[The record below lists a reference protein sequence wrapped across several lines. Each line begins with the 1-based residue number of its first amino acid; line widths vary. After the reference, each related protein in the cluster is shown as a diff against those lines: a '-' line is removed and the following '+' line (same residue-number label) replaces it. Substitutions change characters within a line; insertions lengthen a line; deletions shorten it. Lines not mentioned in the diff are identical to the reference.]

1 MRRFVAG
8 PPLWQ
13 SGRAVFDSTA
23 EEPRSGVRRAA
34 RRHVAVV
41 IPARD
46 EAATLGDV
54 LDRLAPHGLGQIIV
68 ADNGSSDDTAGV
80 ARAHRADVAS
90 EPRAG
95 YGAACAA
102 GIAALAPDVEIV
114 VFLDA
119 DLADD
124 PGMLPALVTPIDAGD
139 ADLVIGVRPRELRE
153 AGAMTPPQAIGNRLA
168 TELIRVLWGRRYADL
183 GPFRA
188 IRRDALE
195 GLRMA
200 DRRFGW
206 TVEMQI
212 RALQEGLRVVEVPV
226 PYRRRPGGRSKI
238 SGSVRGVLR
247 AGASILRTIGRLWWS
262 GRRGA
267 RRGSEGRPATVG
279 GRRGRPGR
287 PPEVEA

>member
-1 MRRFVAG
+1 M
-8 PPLWQ
+8 L
-13 SGRAVFDSTA
+13 DSTA
-23 EEPRSGVRRAA
+23 EEPRIDARRVRRS
-34 RRHVAVV
+34 HVAVV

-46 EAATLGDV
+46 EAASLGDV
-54 LDRLAPHGLGQIIV
+54 LRRLEPHGLGQVIV
-68 ADNGSSDDTAGV
+68 ADNGSSDDTAAV
-80 ARAHRADVAS
+80 ARTHHAEVAT
-90 EPRAG
+90 EPQAG

-102 GIAALAPDVEIV
+102 GIALLSSRVEIV

-124 PGMLPALVTPIDAGD
+124 PGMLPALVDPIDAGD
-139 ADLVIGVRPRELRE
+139 ADLVIGVRPRELWE

-168 TELIRVLWGRRYADL
+168 TGLVRVLWGHRYTDL

-188 IRRDALE
+188 IRRDVLA

-226 PYRRRPGGRSKI
+226 PYRPRPRGRSKI
-238 SGSVRGVLR
+238 SGTARGVLR
-247 AGASILRTIGRLWWS
+247 AGASILYTIGRLWWA
-262 GRRGA
+262 GPRRSRRSAGTPGA
-267 RRGSEGRPATVG
+267 GV
-279 GRRGRPGR
+279 
-287 PPEVEA
+287 

>member
-1 MRRFVAG
+1 M
-8 PPLWQ
+8 L
-13 SGRAVFDSTA
+13 DSTA
-23 EEPRSGVRRAA
+23 EEPWIDVRRVA
-34 RRHVAVV
+34 RPHVAVV

-46 EAATLGDV
+46 EAESLGDV
-54 LDRLAPHGLGQIIV
+54 LRQLEPHGLGQVIV

-80 ARAHRADVAS
+80 ARTHRADVAT
-90 EPRAG
+90 EPRPG
-95 YGAACAA
+95 YGAACRA
-102 GIAALAPDVEIV
+102 GIAALASRVEIV

-124 PGMLPALVTPIDAGD
+124 PGRLPELVDPIDAGG

-153 AGAMTPPQAIGNRLA
+153 AGAMTPPQVIGNRLA
-168 TELIRVLWGRRYADL
+168 TDLIRVLWGHRYTDL

-195 GLRMA
+195 GLRMT

-226 PYRRRPGGRSKI
+226 PYRPRPRGRSKI
-238 SGSVRGVLR
+238 SGTVRGVLR
-247 AGASILRTIGRLWWS
+247 AAASILYTIGRLWWA
-262 GRRGA
+262 GPRRP
-267 RRGSEGRPATVG
+267 RRNAEGRPPG
-279 GRRGRPGR
+279 GWGPKGGD
-287 PPEVEA
+287 